1 MILCPQ
7 LQTIVYKRM
16 HYFLSKFC
24 CTSILKNVIKIITL
38 FPLILM
44 ILAISCCHVIFTEK
58 KLKFQIGNMAN
69 GIKIFIWSII
79 IKLIFT
85 KSTYFL
91 LNQLYQLH
99 SFSSECSLYFCLN
112 LSLSL
117 NMRLS
122 LSLKNSS
129 FYALISSSFFD
140 CYSRMNSLN
149 FHSFSLISFYL
160 IH

>member
-16 HYFLSKFC
+16 HYFYKIFVVLLFKKCNKNNNIISININDSCYFMLSCYFYW
-24 CTSILKNVIKIITL
+24 
-38 FPLILM
+38 
-44 ILAISCCHVIFTEK
+44 K

-149 FHSFSLISFYL
+149 FHSSSLISFYL